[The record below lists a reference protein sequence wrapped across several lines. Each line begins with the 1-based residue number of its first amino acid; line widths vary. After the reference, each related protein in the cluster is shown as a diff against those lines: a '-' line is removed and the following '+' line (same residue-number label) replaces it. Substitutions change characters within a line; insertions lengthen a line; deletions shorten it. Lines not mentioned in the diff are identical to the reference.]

1 MYGEAP
7 EDCFY
12 YLTLY
17 NENHQMPA
25 RPDGVSDDDITG
37 GVYRFAEA
45 PEGPSRA
52 ATLLFSGS
60 ANRAALEAR
69 DLLAEEFD
77 VAASAW
83 SVTSYKGLREDA
95 LAAERW
101 NRLHPGQPPR
111 SGILLDRL
119 SASSGPI
126 VAVTDFMK
134 ALPDQV
140 GRFLAP
146 RGFVPLG
153 TDGYGRSDTRAA
165 LRRHFEVDAAHIV
178 VATLA
183 ALAASGQAKA
193 QEVAQAIEIFGID
206 PEAVNPLHA

>member
-1 MYGEAP
+1 M
-7 EDCFY
+7 
-12 YLTLY
+12 
-17 NENHQMPA
+17 
-25 RPDGVSDDDITG
+25 
-37 GVYRFAEA
+37 
-45 PEGPSRA
+45 
-52 ATLLFSGS
+52 
-60 ANRAALEAR
+60 LEAR
-69 DLLAEEFD
+69 TLLAEEFD

-83 SVTSYKGLREDA
+83 SVTSYKSLREDA

-101 NRLHPGQPPR
+101 NRLHPGEPAR
-111 SGILLDRL
+111 ISLLLDRL
-119 SASSGPI
+119 ADAEGPVI
-126 VAVTDFMK
+126 AVTDFMK

-183 ALAASGQAKA
+183 ALTEAGEAKA
-193 QEVAQAIEIFGID
+193 QEVAQAIETFGVD
-206 PEAVNPLHA
+206 PEAVDPLHG